1 MHSINRKSLFS
12 LKQCR
17 QLDLPGCKCHFKVFK
32 QTQKRDNDVRKKA
45 FKTGHQSN
53 LTFQVRTSVSQ
64 NCDTN
69 AVLCKVPFDTQAVN

>member
-1 MHSINRKSLFS
+1 M
-12 LKQCR
+12 
-17 QLDLPGCKCHFKVFK
+17 
-32 QTQKRDNDVRKKA
+32 KKA

-69 AVLCKVPFDTQAVN
+69 AISGKVPFDTQAVN